1 MKQQLIDILTLPA
14 ERLSTAQVMRH
25 VLYALIPGSLLMLTM
40 FGWGF
45 VSNFMLGIGFAV
57 GLEALFLKLR
67 QRPLAFYLNDYS
79 AVLTGWLLAIALP
92 AYAPWWL
99 MLVACIFAIIVAKQ
113 LYGGL
118 GQNPFNPA
126 MIGYAAVL
134 VSYPLQMTAWPEPFA
149 ASFWQVDLAQAW
161 QQIMGGGNPATVWD
175 AYTSATV
182 LDSTKVDLRLHESLS
197 EIYSKPL
204 FGLMGGQAWE
214 WLSVLWLVGGVWLI
228 YKRIISWHIPTALLT
243 SLSVFATV
251 FWLYDMQHYPSPLF
265 HLFSGATM
273 LGAFFIAT
281 DPVTASTTP
290 RGKLLYAA
298 GIGALIYII
307 RTWGGYPDAVAFSV
321 ILMNMVV
328 PLIDQY
334 TQPRVYGTRG

>member
-134 VSYPLQMTAWPEPFA
+134 VS
-149 ASFWQVDLAQAW
+149 
-161 QQIMGGGNPATVWD
+161 
-175 AYTSATV
+175 
-182 LDSTKVDLRLHESLS
+182 
-197 EIYSKPL
+197 
-204 FGLMGGQAWE
+204 
-214 WLSVLWLVGGVWLI
+214 
-228 YKRIISWHIPTALLT
+228 
-243 SLSVFATV
+243 
-251 FWLYDMQHYPSPLF
+251 
-265 HLFSGATM
+265 
-273 LGAFFIAT
+273 
-281 DPVTASTTP
+281 
-290 RGKLLYAA
+290 
-298 GIGALIYII
+298 
-307 RTWGGYPDAVAFSV
+307 
-321 ILMNMVV
+321 
-328 PLIDQY
+328 
-334 TQPRVYGTRG
+334 